1 MGVLSPAMKS
11 SFAAGKQALSGFARD
26 VISRF
31 AGSRI
36 LSIAGV
42 AAAVSCGAP
51 SAQAATALS
60 AVGWP
65 DGMYM
70 AYFGY
75 NSATGTISWSNQ
87 GDLNSIQKLKT
98 TSQWYSNSYFASTT
112 AAYATGMDTTVK
124 PAGWAPVL
132 NPPSYS
138 GAGEA
143 WSRWFGFSLEGDFA
157 SYLSSNGYALA
168 IQLNSITYQG
178 TSTVASNASV
188 YYYNNGTNDMNS
200 AMMYDSNDVAW
211 DLLSNSNYL
220 IWDGQAFMNMLHP
233 VVVST
238 DTMPTTYSLNYTI
251 SVVTDTTGSAY
262 ADVVDSVTAVGG
274 VTPYSFSYTATVPEP
289 STYALV
295 IGGIAGILVLRR
307 RLARL

>member
-1 MGVLSPAMKS
+1 MKS
-11 SFAAGKQALSGFARD
+11 SFAAGVYALSGLARYAF
-26 VISRF
+26 SGF
-31 AGSRI
+31 S
-36 LSIAGV
+36 GV
-42 AAAVSCGAP
+42 RVCFLVGLAAAVSCGTP
-51 SAQAATALS
+51 SARAATALS

-75 NSATGTISWSNQ
+75 NSGTGTISWSNQ
-87 GDLNSIQKLKT
+87 GDLNSVQKLKT
-98 TSQWYSNSYFASTT
+98 TSQWYSSSYFASTT

-124 PAGWAPVL
+124 AAGWAPVL

-168 IQLNSITYQG
+168 IHLDSITYQG

-211 DLLSNSNYL
+211 DLLTSSNYL
-220 IWDGQAFMNMLHP
+220 IWDGESFMNMLHP

-238 DTMPTTYSLNYTI
+238 DTSPTTYSLNYTI
-251 SVVTDTTGSAY
+251 SIVTDTTGSAY
-262 ADVVDSVTAVGG
+262 ADVVDSVTTVAGA
-274 VTPYSFSYTATVPEP
+274 TPYSLSYTATVPEP

-295 IGGIAGILVLRR
+295 IGGIAGIFFLRR